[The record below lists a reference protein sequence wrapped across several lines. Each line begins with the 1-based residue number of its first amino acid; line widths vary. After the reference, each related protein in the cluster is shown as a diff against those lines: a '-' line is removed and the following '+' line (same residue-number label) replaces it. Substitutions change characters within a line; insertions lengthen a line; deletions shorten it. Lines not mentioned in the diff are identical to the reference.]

1 MKIIK
6 HKTNTREKKDPL
18 GTKAFI
24 FPRIEEMATGKI
36 TQLEG

>member
-6 HKTNTREKKDPL
+6 QKNNMREKKDPFV
-18 GTKAFI
+18 TKAFI
-24 FPRIEEMATGKI
+24 FPRIEEMATSKI